1 MSRDEELIA
10 RIFQENPTLIER
22 FDSKSLIMIN
32 EYADKVERF
41 IDMWREE
48 LISDVELVKVIND
61 LTRKVVVI
69 DNNYA
74 VHIEPPKREK

>member
-1 MSRDEELIA
+1 MSRDEELLA

-48 LISDVELVKVIND
+48 LISDAELVKVVND

-69 DNNYA
+69 DNDYT
-74 VHIEPPKREK
+74 VHVNPPGREK